1 MAKLFLTFF
10 VLSLISFN
18 SAFSQQNVA
27 AEVNGTKITK
37 DQLEE
42 AYKQNMMFVS
52 DKLVSKEK
60 VLQDMINRELGVQR
74 AKSNKLQEDPIVRYK
89 LDDILYHAQISKDL
103 ENKLAELRVSDGEV
117 KDYYKTH
124 PEFRTAHILFRIRIE
139 NDQNEVNAALETA
152 MKVYNTAKSKPDKF
166 PEMAAQMSQTN
177 TAAAGGDVGFQPAV
191 RLAPEYFN
199 SIKGKTPGY
208 ITPPV
213 RTQFGYHVIKILGV
227 KDYSDIDMTLYKKIV
242 YDQKRDKIIDEY
254 FRNIRS
260 TAQIKINKETL

>member
-1 MAKLFLTFF
+1 
-10 VLSLISFN
+10 
-18 SAFSQQNVA
+18 
-27 AEVNGTKITK
+27 
-37 DQLEE
+37 
-42 AYKQNMMFVS
+42 
-52 DKLVSKEK
+52 
-60 VLQDMINRELGVQR
+60 
-74 AKSNKLQEDPIVRYK
+74 
-89 LDDILYHAQISKDL
+89 
-103 ENKLAELRVSDGEV
+103 
-117 KDYYKTH
+117 
-124 PEFRTAHILFRIRIE
+124 
-139 NDQNEVNAALETA
+139 
-152 MKVYNTAKSKPDKF
+152 
-166 PEMAAQMSQTN
+166 
-177 TAAAGGDVGFQPAV
+177 V